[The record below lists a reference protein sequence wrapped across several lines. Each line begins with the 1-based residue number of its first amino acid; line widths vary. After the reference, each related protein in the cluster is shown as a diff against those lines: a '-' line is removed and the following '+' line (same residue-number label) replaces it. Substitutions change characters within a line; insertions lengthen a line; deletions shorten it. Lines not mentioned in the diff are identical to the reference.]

1 MDPLIELVEQP
12 TADEVYM
19 IAGWRHWADAGSVS
33 SELPQYLINHL
44 GARQIGRLRS
54 DGFYLFQIP
63 GTHHFLR
70 PEITLVD
77 GYRQELSHPRNEVYY
92 VGDERRGLVLFLGD
106 EPHLNA
112 ERYAEAF
119 FDLVKTLG
127 VRRVVG
133 LGGVYGAVPFEK
145 ERTIS
150 CAYSLR
156 AMKDEL
162 ARYAVRFSNYQGG
175 VSLGSYLTDHA
186 EKVDVEYFSMYAF
199 VPMYDLSQLSKRLQ
213 TVSVEED
220 YKAWLDVM
228 RRLNAMFSLGLD
240 LSDLEHK
247 SDQLMAEMNIKLDE
261 LERKTPQH
269 RIRDHIERLTEDF
282 EELPFNPLDDLWSK
296 ELGDIFKDLDN

>member
-1 MDPLIELVEQP
+1 MDPLIELHEQP
-12 TADEVYM
+12 EADEIYM

-33 SELPQYLINHL
+33 SELPQYLIEQT

-77 GYRQELSHPRNEVYY
+77 GYRQELRHPRNEIFYT
-92 VGDERRGLVLFLGD
+92 GDDRRGLVLFLGD
-106 EPHLNA
+106 EPHMNA

-119 FDLVKTLG
+119 FELAKTLG

-145 ERTIS
+145 ERNIS
-150 CAYSLR
+150 CAYSLP

-175 VSLGSYLTDHA
+175 VSLGSYLTDQGEKA
-186 EKVDVEYFSMYAF
+186 EVEYFSLYAF
-199 VPMYDLSQLSKRLQ
+199 VPMYDLSQLSQRLQ

-240 LSDLEHK
+240 LTDLEHK
-247 SDQLMAEMNIKLDE
+247 SDQLIAEMNIKLDE
-261 LERKTPQH
+261 LESKTPKH
-269 RIRDHIERLTEDF
+269 RIRDHIERMTEDF
-282 EELPFNPLDDLWSK
+282 VELPFNPLDDLWSK
-296 ELGDIFKDLDN
+296 ELGDIFKDLDV

>member
-1 MDPLIELVEQP
+1 MDPLIDLHEQP
-12 TADEVYM
+12 TADEIYM

-33 SELPQYLINHL
+33 SELPQYLIDQT

-77 GYRQELSHPRNEVYY
+77 GYRQELRYPRNEVFYT
-92 VGDERRGLVLFLGD
+92 GDDQRGLVLFLGD
-106 EPHLNA
+106 EPHMNA

-119 FDLVKTLG
+119 FELVKTLG

-133 LGGVYGAVPFEK
+133 LGGVYGAVPFER
-145 ERTIS
+145 ERNIS
-150 CAYSLR
+150 CAYSLP

-175 VSLGSYLTDHA
+175 VSLGSYLTDQA
-186 EKVDVEYFSMYAF
+186 EKAGVEYFSMYAF
-199 VPMYDLSQLSKRLQ
+199 VPMYDLSQLSQRLQ

-228 RRLNAMFSLGLD
+228 RRLNAMLSLGID
-240 LSDLEHK
+240 LTDLEHK
-247 SDQLMAEMNIKLDE
+247 SDQLIAEMNIKLDE
-261 LERKTPQH
+261 LESKTPKH
-269 RIRDHIERLTEDF
+269 RIRDHIEKMTEDF
-282 EELPFNPLDDLWSK
+282 VELPFNPLDDLWSK
-296 ELGDIFKDLDN
+296 ELGDIFKDLDV

>member
-1 MDPLIELVEQP
+1 MDPLIELHEQP
-12 TADEVYM
+12 TADEIYM

-77 GYRQELSHPRNEVYY
+77 GYRQELQHPRNEVYY
-92 VGDERRGLVLFLGD
+92 VGDDQRGLVLFLGD

-112 ERYAEAF
+112 ERYAEVF
-119 FDLVKTLG
+119 FDLVKTLN

-145 ERTIS
+145 ERNIS
-150 CAYSLR
+150 CAYSLP

-175 VSLGSYLTDHA
+175 VSLGSYLVDHA

-228 RRLNAMFSLGLD
+228 RRLNAMMSLDID

-269 RIRDHIERLTEDF
+269 RIRDHIERMTEDF
-282 EELPFNPLDDLWSK
+282 VELPFNPLDDLWSK
-296 ELGDIFKDLDN
+296 ELGDILKDLDV